1 MASNSVSLHFPF
13 TFTFLKRLHYRNR
26 YYKKKKTNKRVYLIQ
41 KHAPQNCVHI
51 HVKVSMALVQL
62 KPRLW
67 IWRVHFCI
75 LTQVPNWRK
84 GEVEQVTWEL
94 VAAYWETSQTVL
106 IKLLW
111 FWTSCCS
118 PFFKSTTWAELAYLR
133 SLKNDL
139 SKETHWLVLY
149 KSVQARSNGAGLH
162 ECVWCLCKYAWMFQL
177 FNAASPSGSYSHC
190 INTLLWIY
198 CITILKKCCSDRF
211 IIIIIIIT
219 LL

>member
-1 MASNSVSLHFPF
+1 MGCRTSNRPMATKRNFTVQLANCQYSYLQGQHESFFFFYQIEFGFQFRFKWHRIQFHSTFHLHSH
-13 TFTFLKRLHYRNR
+13 FLNDSATETGKRE
-26 YYKKKKTNKRVYLIQ
+26 KKKKKKKKKRVYLIQ

-94 VAAYWETSQTVL
+94 VAAYWETSHTVL

-111 FWTSCCS
+111 FWTCHAVHLFLNQLC
-118 PFFKSTTWAELAYLR
+118 ELSWR
-133 SLKNDL
+133 
-139 SKETHWLVLY
+139 
-149 KSVQARSNGAGLH
+149 
-162 ECVWCLCKYAWMFQL
+162 
-177 FNAASPSGSYSHC
+177 
-190 INTLLWIY
+190 TLGP
-198 CITILKKCCSDRF
+198 
-211 IIIIIIIT
+211 
-219 LL
+219 